1 MFRVPF
7 GKADLTFEFPPGW
20 EVDVAEPEA
29 AAPIPDLGAAVDGAL
44 QAPENTPPLAELAR
58 GARRVCVVVTDL
70 TRACPD
76 RELLP
81 GIVRQLRAAG
91 VRDEGITLLVALGL
105 HRPMTRAELA
115 EKLGPE
121 AVERFR
127 IVQHEAQ
134 NPAELVDLG
143 RTGNGVPAIV
153 NRHAYE
159 ADLLIATGLV
169 EPHQYAGFSGGPKTL
184 AIGAGGEPTI
194 TVTHGPAYVEHPGV
208 RLGRIEGN
216 PFHQAV
222 VEAAERAGLRFIVN
236 VIPGRDGR
244 PVAVAAGEPRA
255 AFRRLVDQARRVFT
269 VPVGRVY
276 DVAVAGVGYPKDT
289 NLYQASRAASYL
301 VFGPAP
307 VVRPGGF
314 IIVPARLDE
323 GPGRGPG
330 EERFF
335 RTMRDAPD
343 VGAIIEE
350 ARTRGYQAGEQRAFV
365 MAKVLEHCRV
375 IVVGSEY
382 PEVVRQ
388 AKMIPAATM
397 AEAFGLVE
405 AELGRRVSALLVPH
419 ALLTVPVLTGGG
431 PGLKDAL

>member
-7 GKADLTFEFPPGW
+7 GKGELTFELPPGW
-20 EVDVAEPEA
+20 EADVAEPEPT
-29 AAPIPDLGAAVDGAL
+29 APLPDLAAAVDGAMR
-44 QAPENTPPLAELAR
+44 APENSPPLADLAR

-81 GIVRQLRAAG
+81 GIVRELRAAG
-91 VRDEGITLLVALGL
+91 VRDEKLTLLVALGL
-105 HRPMTRAELA
+105 HRPMTPAELA
-115 EKLGPE
+115 KKLGE
-121 AVERFR
+121 GAVGRFR
-127 IVQHEAQ
+127 VVQHEAQ

-143 RTGNGVPAIV
+143 RTGGDGVPAIV

-222 VEAAERAGLRFIVN
+222 TEAADRAGLKFIVN
-236 VIPGRDGR
+236 VIPGPDGR

-255 AFRRLVDQARRVFT
+255 AFRRLVEEARRVFT
-269 VPVGRVY
+269 VPVSRAY

-301 VFGPAP
+301 VFGPRP

-314 IIVPARLDE
+314 IILPARLDE
-323 GPGRGPG
+323 GPGQGPG
-330 EERFF
+330 EQRFF

-343 VGAIIEE
+343 VRAIIEE
-350 ARTRGYQAGEQRAFV
+350 ARTNGYKAGEQRAFV

-375 IVVGSEY
+375 VVVGSEC

-397 AEAFGLVE
+397 AEAFRLVE
-405 AELGRRVSALLVPH
+405 AELGRRVSALVVPH
-419 ALLTVPVLTGGG
+419 ALLTVPVLG
-431 PGLKDAL
+431 

>member
-1 MFRVPF
+1 MFRIPF
-7 GKADLTFEFPPGW
+7 GKGELTFEHPPGW
-20 EVDVAEPEA
+20 EADLAEPEPA
-29 AAPIPDLGAAVDGAL
+29 DPLPDLAAAVDGAL
-44 QAPENTPPLAELAR
+44 RAPESSPPLAELAR

-81 GIVRQLRAAG
+81 GIVGQLRAAG

-105 HRPMTRAELA
+105 HRPMTPAELA
-115 EKLGPE
+115 EKLGAE
-121 AVERFR
+121 AVGRFR
-127 IVQHEAQ
+127 VVQHEAQ

-143 RTGNGVPAIV
+143 PTGNGVPAVV
-153 NRHAYE
+153 NRHACE

-194 TVTHGPAYVEHPGV
+194 AATHGPAYVEHPGV
-208 RLGRIEGN
+208 RLGRVEGN

-222 VEAAERAGLRFIVN
+222 TEAADRAGLRFIVN
-236 VIPGRDGR
+236 VVPGRNGR

-255 AFRRLVDQARRVFT
+255 AFRRLVGEARRVFT
-269 VPVGRVY
+269 VPVRRVY
-276 DVAVAGVGYPKDT
+276 DVAIAGVGYPKDT

-301 VFGPAP
+301 VFGPTP

-314 IIVPARLDE
+314 IILPARLDE

-343 VGAIIEE
+343 VRAIIEE
-350 ARTRGYQAGEQRAFV
+350 ARTRGYKAGEQRAFV

-405 AELGRRVSALLVPH
+405 AELGRRVSALVVPH
-419 ALLTVPVLTGGG
+419 ALLTVPVLG
-431 PGLKDAL
+431 

>member
-1 MFRVPF
+1 MYRVPF
-7 GKADLTFEFPPGW
+7 GRGELTFETPPGW
-20 EVDVAEPEA
+20 EVDLAEPEPA
-29 AAPIPDLGAAVDGAL
+29 EPIRDLGAAVEAAL
-44 QAPENTPPLAELAR
+44 RSPEGSPPLADLAR

-81 GIVRQLRAAG
+81 GIVGQLRAAG
-91 VRDEGITLLVALGL
+91 IPDDRITLLVALGL
-105 HRPMTRAELA
+105 HRPMTPAELA
-115 EKLGPE
+115 EKLGEE
-121 AVERFR
+121 AVDRFR

-134 NPAELVDLG
+134 NPAELVELG
-143 RTGNGVPAIV
+143 ETSNGVPVII

-169 EPHQYAGFSGGPKTL
+169 EPHQYAGFSGGSKTL

-208 RLGRIEGN
+208 RLGRVEGN
-216 PFHQAV
+216 PFQVAV
-222 VEAAERAGLRFIVN
+222 TEAAERARLRFIVN
-236 VIPGRDGR
+236 VIPGGDGR
-244 PVAVAAGEPRA
+244 PVAVAAGAPKV
-255 AFRRLVDQARRVFT
+255 AFARLVEQARRVFT
-269 VPVGRVY
+269 VQVPRVY
-276 DVAVAGVGYPKDT
+276 DVAIAGVGYPKDT

-301 VFGPAP
+301 VFGPKP

-323 GPGRGPG
+323 GPGQGPG
-330 EERFF
+330 EQRFF

-343 VGAIIEE
+343 VGTIIEE
-350 ARTRGYQAGEQRAFV
+350 ARAKGYKAGEQRAFV

-397 AEAFGLVE
+397 AEAFDLVR
-405 AELGRRVSALLVPH
+405 AELGDRISALVVPH
-419 ALLTVPVLTGGG
+419 ALLTVPVVDAGG
-431 PGLKDAL
+431 